1 MVFREIPRGAL
12 VIKAKN
18 DAGTA
23 VTIQSSRPISNEAAE
38 LIAKA
43 NNAIFEERIDDNTI
57 VILLNKEDK

>member
-12 VIKAKN
+12 VIEVEN
-18 DAGTA
+18 DAGKA
-23 VTIQSSRPISNEAAE
+23 VTIQSSRPISNEVAE